1 MAQPID
7 DAFAHHL
14 WATERLFEACAALSE
29 DQLAATAPGTYGSI
43 QQTLHHLVESDRWYV
58 HFYPPGDRLPIMEEE
73 PPLSLPELRAEMSRN
88 AEAWPAV
95 LATQT
100 DGDADVPSRG
110 QEAVF
115 HSPVSIRLAQVP
127 HHGTDHR
134 SQVCTILS
142 TLGVEPPDIDVWAY
156 GEATGRT
163 RDEALTPA

>member
-1 MAQPID
+1 MTQPID
-7 DAFAHHL
+7 DAFAHHI
-14 WATERLFEACAALSE
+14 WATERVLDLAATLTPE
-29 DQLAATAPGTYGSI
+29 QLAATAPGTYGSI
-43 QQTLHHLVESDRWYV
+43 QQTLHHLVESDRWYI
-58 HFYPPGDRLPIMEEE
+58 HFYPPGDQLPVMQEE
-73 PPLSLPELRAEMSRN
+73 PPLSMAEMRRN

-100 DGDADVPSRG
+100 DGDLDVPSRG
-110 QEAVF
+110 EEAVF

-142 TLGVEPPDIDVWAY
+142 TLGIEAPEIDVWGY

-163 RDEALTPA
+163 RDEALSPA